1 MSHLHEPRDWLAPGS
16 QSPSPTFGNFGV
28 PKTLLLNTAFS
39 WGVVSNRA
47 GVGKAQGSQRWEER
61 HAPELPGVDGL
72 GVGLREQELND
83 PLVGRATLLEAHDIF
98 STPSAP
104 ADAAAS
110 GPNGVSRTG
119 RLPEPHGCLRRRPD
133 AADGGPQH
141 ERPGGRTH
149 DPNLR

>member
-83 PLVGRATLLEAHDIF
+83 PLVGRATLQDSVYLGTYSWSCAFTQAVQRSNRKWSRVRLDHKSLHYRILLYPIPHH
-98 STPSAP
+98 SLKSR
-104 ADAAAS
+104 
-110 GPNGVSRTG
+110 VSQSLYAG
-119 RLPEPHGCLRRRPD
+119 D
-133 AADGGPQH
+133 
-141 ERPGGRTH
+141 
-149 DPNLR
+149 